1 MWSLILLNV
10 LLQASS
16 IAMHHILY
24 CWSYILEYLTWVNVL
39 HCYFPPLLFCLSVSI
54 LLCVSSCRNTFQS
67 LFSVFNFVLFF
78 PHRPQPIPSASSS
91 FFFLFSDSPYFY
103 HGFPPPSPPPPPL
116 PPPPSHPLF
125 LFFFFFPFSPFLL
138 PPFSPPP
145 PLPFGVYML

>member
-54 LLCVSSCRNTFQS
+54 LLCVSFCRNTFQS

-91 FFFLFSDSPYFY
+91 SFFFSLILLTSITAFHPGPCPPPPPPPLLFFCFFF
-103 HGFPPPSPPPPPL
+103 FPPPPLPPSPPPPP
-116 PPPPSHPLF
+116 PPPL
-125 LFFFFFPFSPFLL
+125 
-138 PPFSPPP
+138 
-145 PLPFGVYML
+145 LPFGVYML